1 MNTTTATTFQVG
13 ETVATRSA
21 CDYNCIFAFTVVAR
35 TAKFVTLDDGRKTY
49 RVGVKTSQIDGTEYA
64 LPFGSFSM
72 APVVRPGSD
81 IN

>member
-21 CDYNCIFAFTVVAR
+21 CNHDCIFRFTVVAR
-35 TAKFVTLDDGRKTY
+35 SAFYVTFDDGHQTH
-49 RVGVKTSQIDGTEYA
+49 RVGVKTSADGTEYA
-64 LPFGSFSM
+64 LPFGHYSM